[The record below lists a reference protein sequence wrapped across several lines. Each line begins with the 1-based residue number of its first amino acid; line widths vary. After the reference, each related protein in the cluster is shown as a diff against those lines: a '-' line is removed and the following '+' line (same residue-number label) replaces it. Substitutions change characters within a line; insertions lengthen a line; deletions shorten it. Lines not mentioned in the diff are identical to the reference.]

1 MNYSLPPLPPTT
13 ILIADDDE
21 DDRLFMAEALRQNQF
36 RSTVKFVEDGV
47 ELIDYLTYQNG
58 FTAENTPRPSLILL
72 DLNMPR
78 KDGFEAL
85 KEIKTHPHLCRLPVV
100 VLSTSAAKEDVKRAY
115 GLGGN
120 SFITKPHNFN
130 RLIEM
135 VGSLKLYWLET
146 VQLPD

>member
-1 MNYSLPPLPPTT
+1 MNFSPGSKSVTT
-13 ILIADDDE
+13 ILIADEDA

-36 RSTVKFVEDGV
+36 RSTVRFVEDGE
-47 ELIDYLTYQNG
+47 ELLDYLTCQNG
-58 FTAENTPRPSLILL
+58 FTAENAPLPSLIIL

-85 KEIKTHPHLCRLPVV
+85 HEIKAHPRLCRLPVV
-100 VLSTSAAKEDVKRAY
+100 VLSTSAAEEDVKRAY

-120 SFITKPHNFN
+120 SYITKPQNLS
-130 RLIEM
+130 RLTELM
-135 VGSLKLYWLET
+135 GLVKLYWMET

>member
-1 MNYSLPPLPPTT
+1 
-13 ILIADDDE
+13 
-21 DDRLFMAEALRQNQF
+21 MAEALRQNKFQN
-36 RSTVKFVEDGV
+36 TVKFVEDGE
-47 ELIDYLTYQNG
+47 ELLNYLTLQNG
-58 FTAENTPRPSLILL
+58 FTADNAPRPSLILL

-85 KEIKTHPHLCRLPVV
+85 KEIKTHPGLCRLPVV

-120 SFITKPHNFN
+120 SYITKPQNFN
-130 RLIEM
+130 RLTELIAC
-135 VGSLKLYWLET
+135 LKVYWLET

>member
-1 MNYSLPPLPPTT
+1 MLSSEIQPSTT
-13 ILIADDDE
+13 ILIADDDA

-36 RSTVKFVEDGV
+36 GSTVKFVEDGE
-47 ELIDYLTYQNG
+47 ELMNYLTCANG
-58 FTAENTPRPSLILL
+58 FTVENAPRPSLILL

-85 KEIKTHPHLCRLPVV
+85 KEIKTNPHLCRLPVV
-100 VLSTSAAKEDVKRAY
+100 VLSTSSAKEDVKRAY

-120 SFITKPHNFN
+120 SFITKPHNFS
-130 RLIEM
+130 RLTELM
-135 VGSLKLYWLET
+135 GSLKLYWMET